1 MVDVESVLAI
11 TFLFGGGSLVG
22 ISYSPIGKAI
32 ADRVRHGK
40 SPLPAAEPDAAVYEE
55 LDHLR
60 ADSILRSG
68 SWPSP
73 VQRPA
78 TEVQVGP
85 DGQLIIIV
93 VTLVCGTVLLQQIVR
108 ALIRRFEHRELP
120 DAVAEEVA
128 QLRDRLA
135 EMESTVMRV
144 PELEER
150 VDFAE
155 RLLASRDERASLPR
169 ERTPV

>member
-1 MVDVESVLAI
+1 
-11 TFLFGGGSLVG
+11 
-22 ISYSPIGKAI
+22 
-32 ADRVRHGK
+32 
-40 SPLPAAEPDAAVYEE
+40 
-55 LDHLR
+55 
-60 ADSILRSG
+60 
-68 SWPSP
+68 
-73 VQRPA
+73 
-78 TEVQVGP
+78 VGP